1 MKTDPL
7 VINFFIHSY
16 FGTRTIFLSSGITL
30 ASWTF
35 IFCPILKVLPVL
47 FRFSIFASLSKIY
60 LSRLKSDTWTRPDIK
75 WFSISQKSPNSVI
88 PTTIEENSFI
98 KSRASFKYTGLASV
112 ADDTILEV
120 DHLNGEPGLYTAR
133 YAGEQATYNQNMDKL
148 IKELH
153 GVEMNMRTARFRTVI
168 SYVDGT
174 NDFHV
179 EGVLKGEILTNKIG
193 KNGFGYDPIFY
204 VEKFDKSLAQIDLSI
219 KNEISHRGLAI
230 KKFVSKISELNKWRK
245 SLS

>member
-1 MKTDPL
+1 MKKI
-7 VINFFIHSY
+7 VIASSNKHKVSEISINIQPFFD
-16 FGTRTIFLSSGITL
+16 TIL
-30 ASWTF
+30 
-35 IFCPILKVLPVL
+35 
-47 FRFSIFASLSKIY
+47 SLS
-60 LSRLKSDTWTRPDIK
+60 D
-75 WFSISQKSPNSVI
+75 FPNI
-88 PTTIEENSFI
+88 GEIIEDGTTIEENSFI

-168 SYVDGT
+168 SYVDGV

-179 EGVLKGEILTNKIG
+179 EGILEGKILKNKIG

-204 VEKFDKSLAQIDLSI
+204 VDKYDKSLAQINSSL
-219 KNEISHRGLAI
+219 KNDISHRGLAI
-230 KKFVSKISELNKWRK
+230 KKFVSKIKELYKWKK
-245 SLS
+245 SSF

>member
-1 MKTDPL
+1 MKKI
-7 VINFFIHSY
+7 VIASSNKHKVSEISINIQPFFD
-16 FGTRTIFLSSGITL
+16 TILS
-30 ASWTF
+30 
-35 IFCPILKVLPVL
+35 
-47 FRFSIFASLSKIY
+47 FSDFPKIGEIIE
-60 LSRLKSDTWTRPDIK
+60 DG
-75 WFSISQKSPNSVI
+75 
-88 PTTIEENSFI
+88 TTIEENSFI

-133 YAGEQATYNQNMDKL
+133 YAGEQATYNQNMNKL

-168 SYVDGT
+168 SYVDGV

-179 EGVLKGEILTNKIG
+179 EGILKGKILKNKIG

-204 VEKFDKSLAQIDLSI
+204 VDKYDKSLAQINSSL
-219 KNEISHRGLAI
+219 KNDISHRGLAI
-230 KKFVSKISELNKWRK
+230 KKFVSKIKELYK
-245 SLS
+245 

>member
-1 MKTDPL
+1 MKKI
-7 VINFFIHSY
+7 VIASSNKHKVSEISINIQPFFD
-16 FGTRTIFLSSGITL
+16 TILS
-30 ASWTF
+30 
-35 IFCPILKVLPVL
+35 
-47 FRFSIFASLSKIY
+47 FSDFPKIGEIIE
-60 LSRLKSDTWTRPDIK
+60 DG
-75 WFSISQKSPNSVI
+75 
-88 PTTIEENSFI
+88 TTIEENSFI

-168 SYVDGT
+168 SFVDGV
-174 NDFHV
+174 NDFHI
-179 EGVLKGEILTNKIG
+179 EGMLEGKILKNKIG

-204 VEKFDKSLAQIDLSI
+204 VDKYDKSLAQINSSL
-219 KNEISHRGLAI
+219 KNDISHRGLAI
-230 KKFVSKISELNKWRK
+230 KKFVSKINELYK
-245 SLS
+245 